1 MLGENIRIL
10 RKRKG
15 YSQETLAQQLHVVRQ
30 TVSKWEK
37 GLSVPDAQM
46 LSRLAELLEVSV
58 SDLLGSKVAD
68 AEEEREPDLQAIA
81 QQLAILNEQ
90 LAASS
95 ARKRKRIKGLLLG
108 IMIFFLS
115 IVFILS
121 VLTVLGMAMY
131 DASSEASTA
140 RIECIM
146 DGETYEYEIRFDDKH
161 RVTAEG
167 GDEWFLSNPLSIER
181 PNDAMDMIVHIQEYV
196 LSHGGTYQTTIET
209 P

>member
-167 GDEWFLSNPLSIER
+167 GDEWFLLNPLMNAH
-181 PNDAMDMIVHIQEYV
+181 PTDAMDLIVHIQEYV

>member
-58 SDLLGSKVAD
+58 SDLLGSKAAD

-81 QQLAILNEQ
+81 QQLAILNDQ

-95 ARKRKRIKGLLLG
+95 ARKKRIKRLLLG
-108 IMIFFLS
+108 IVAVFLF
-115 IVFILS
+115 VA
-121 VLTVLGMAMY
+121 LTVFVCTILFGV
-131 DASSEASTA
+131 SRHSISNEASTA
-140 RIECIM
+140 RIECTI
-146 DGETYEYEIRFDDKH
+146 DGETHEYEIRFDDKH
-161 RVTAEG
+161 RVISEG
-167 GDEWFLSNPLSIER
+167 GDEWFLSNPLSIKR
-181 PNDAMDMIVHIQEYV
+181 PNDAMDLIVSIQEYI

>member
-68 AEEEREPDLQAIA
+68 AEEEKEPDLQAIA

-95 ARKRKRIKGLLLG
+95 ARKKRRIKGLLLG
-108 IMIFFLS
+108 IVAVFLL
-115 IVFILS
+115 VVLILS
-121 VLTVLGMAMY
+121 VLTILGMVSY
-131 DASSEASTA
+131 SSFNEVSTA

-146 DGETYEYEIRFDDKH
+146 DGETYAYEIQYDDKH

-167 GDEWFLSNPLSIER
+167 GDEWFLLNPLQSER
-181 PNDAMDMIVHIQEYV
+181 PKDAMDLIVNIQEYI